1 MKKKA
6 QASVTGAYRIIG
18 GQWRSRR
25 LPVAD
30 SPGLRPTTDRIR
42 ETLFNWLQWDIA
54 DARVLDIFAGSGSLG
69 FEAAS
74 RGAAQVTLVDAIQP
88 VCQQLQDN
96 ITLLNVSNMTVVTHN
111 ALTWLKQAHESP
123 YDIVFIDPPFR
134 EGLADDALAALD
146 ESSLLVEDN
155 QVYLETEKQWPLN
168 LPTGWRVLKEKV
180 HGQVCFRL
188 LTKDIT

>member
-146 ESSLLVEDN
+146 ESSLLAEDN